1 MTEMTDISQIEQRLE
16 ALEMHSAHQDNV
28 IEELSDIAVKQWAE
42 ITALTERLSFLK
54 GKIQELEAGSD
65 GTPEPDETPP
75 HY

>member
-1 MTEMTDISQIEQRLE
+1 MAEIEQRLA

-28 IEELSDIAVKQWAE
+28 IEELNEIAVKQWAE

-54 GKIQELEAGSD
+54 GKIQELEAGND
-65 GTPEPDETPP
+65 GTPDADETPP

>member
-1 MTEMTDISQIEQRLE
+1 MTDMTEISEIEQRLA

-28 IEELSDIAVKQWAE
+28 IEELNEIAVKQWAE
-42 ITALTERLSFLK
+42 ITALTERLSFLR

-65 GTPEPDETPP
+65 GMPEADETPP

>member
-1 MTEMTDISQIEQRLE
+1 MTEISEIEKRLE

-28 IEELSDIAVKQWAE
+28 IEELNDIAVKQWAE
-42 ITALTERLSFLK
+42 ITALTERLSFLR

-65 GTPEPDETPP
+65 GAPDEDATPP